1 MSVVPVSTQIFS
13 RASTLDAS
21 RQHCEQVTRRAAR
34 NFYYGL
40 KLLPEPKRSQM
51 FALYAYMRGLDDIA
65 DAEDCRSFKQ
75 RIDDLGAWRTITQD
89 ALDGRPPDNNGP
101 SIWPAFIDL
110 VRRRNLPHHLFDD
123 AIAGQEQDLSSPAFD
138 TWEQLHEYC
147 YRVAGVVGIA
157 SIYIWGFEGGEETLD
172 LAIQRG
178 VAFQL
183 TNILRDLR
191 EDFGRER
198 LYLPQDDLTTAG
210 VSKEEVRSGRGGEGF
225 ERLVRLQVERAESY
239 YKTSASLESR
249 IEEDS
254 RATLST
260 MTSIYRGL
268 LRKIAKD
275 PSRVLRE
282 RVSLSLIEK
291 LKIAGRAVRGG

>member
-1 MSVVPVSTQIFS
+1 M
-13 RASTLDAS
+13 
-21 RQHCEQVTRRAAR
+21 
-34 NFYYGL
+34 
-40 KLLPEPKRSQM
+40 
-51 FALYAYMRGLDDIA
+51 
-65 DAEDCRSFKQ
+65 
-75 RIDDLGAWRTITQD
+75 
-89 ALDGRPPDNNGP
+89 
-101 SIWPAFIDL
+101 
-110 VRRRNLPHHLFDD
+110 
-123 AIAGQEQDLSSPAFD
+123 
-138 TWEQLHEYC
+138 
-147 YRVAGVVGIA
+147 A
-157 SIYIWGFEGGEETLD
+157 SIYIWGFQGGEQTLD

-191 EDFGRER
+191 EDFSRDR
-198 LYLPQDDLTTAG
+198 LYLPQEDLTAAG
-210 VSKEEVRSGRGGEGF
+210 VSEGEVRSARGGAGF

-239 YKTSASLESR
+239 YESSVSLESR

-260 MTSIYRGL
+260 MTAIYRSL
-268 LRKIAKD
+268 LRKIAKN